1 MFTEYLH
8 RQLRIKTSY
17 LTIIINVPTK
27 NAFLLVL
34 KIGIYLAPRMITDI
48 YIFSFPIYRYLTN
61 EKRRDNLNQVKGSDS
76 NLSKKLCTILWVRFI
91 VNLVAM

>member
-1 MFTEYLH
+1 MDEMKLHLVYIILYL
-8 RQLRIKTSY
+8 LG
-17 LTIIINVPTK
+17 
-27 NAFLLVL
+27 L
-34 KIGIYLAPRMITDI
+34 KIGIYFAPRTIKDI
-48 YIFSFPIYRYLTN
+48 FFFTFPIYRYLTN